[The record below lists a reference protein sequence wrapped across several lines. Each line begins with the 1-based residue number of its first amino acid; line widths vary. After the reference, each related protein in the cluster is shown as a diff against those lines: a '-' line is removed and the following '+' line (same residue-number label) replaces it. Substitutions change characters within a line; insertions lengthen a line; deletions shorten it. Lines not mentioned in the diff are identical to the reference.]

1 MKLNAGFSTTGLLV
15 GTLFFAF
22 SLTPSLLPRSEFLQ
36 GVIAG
41 LSLTAGYAVGVFGYW
56 LWTYLELPKPN
67 RKTQFYLRLSA
78 AAVCGVIAV
87 AFLWQASGWQN
98 SIRSLMA
105 MEETAAVRPLAVGA
119 VALLLFVGL
128 LLVARLFRQTWRFLS
143 LRLQHFIPRRISQVL
158 GLLVALILFWSLI
171 NGVILRLALRAA
183 DRSYQKID
191 ALLEPEIER
200 PIHPLKTGSA
210 ESLID
215 WVDLGRQGR
224 RFISSGPTAGQMA
237 AITSTDRVVEPLRVY
252 VGLNSAAN
260 PEIRARLALAELLRV
275 DAFARSVLVLITP
288 TGTGWVD
295 PAAIDTFEHLHR
307 GDIASVA
314 VQYSYLSSPLS
325 LMIEPEYGV
334 ETAQALFEAVYGH
347 WSELPEDR
355 RPALY
360 LHGLSLGAMNSALSF
375 ELFDIIDDPFQGAL
389 WSGPPF
395 RTETWR
401 TVTRR
406 RDPGSPA
413 WLPSFRGGQVVRFA
427 NQETGRTLSDGD
439 WRTFRIVFLQYASD
453 PIVFFEPESFYRRP
467 DWLNEPRGPDV
478 SPGLR
483 WFPIVTALQLAA
495 DMAAGKSPIGYGH
508 LYAPEHYLDAWLAL
522 TEPAGWDEAA
532 LQRLREILAGAR

>member
-1 MKLNAGFSTTGLLV
+1 LNAGFSTTGLLV

-41 LSLTAGYAVGVFGYW
+41 LSLTAGYAVGVFGHW
-56 LWTYLELPKPN
+56 LWTCLELPKPN

-78 AAVCGVIAV
+78 AVVCGVTAA

-105 MEETAAVRPLAVGA
+105 MEETAAVQPLAVGA

-191 ALLEPEIER
+191 ALLEPEIDR

-224 RFISSGPTAGQMA
+224 RFISSGPTAAQLA
-237 AITSTDRVVEPLRVY
+237 AIMATDRVKEPLRVY
-252 VGLNSAAN
+252 VGLNSAEN
-260 PEIRARLALAELLRV
+260 PETRARLALQEMLRV
-275 DAFARSVLVLITP
+275 EAFARSVLVLITP

-307 GDIASVA
+307 GDIASIA
-314 VQYSYLSSPLS
+314 VQYSYLSSP
-325 LMIEPEYGV
+325 
-334 ETAQALFEAVYGH
+334 
-347 WSELPEDR
+347 
-355 RPALY
+355 
-360 LHGLSLGAMNSALSF
+360 
-375 ELFDIIDDPFQGAL
+375 
-389 WSGPPF
+389 
-395 RTETWR
+395 
-401 TVTRR
+401 
-406 RDPGSPA
+406 
-413 WLPSFRGGQVVRFA
+413 
-427 NQETGRTLSDGD
+427 
-439 WRTFRIVFLQYASD
+439 
-453 PIVFFEPESFYRRP
+453 
-467 DWLNEPRGPDV
+467 
-478 SPGLR
+478 
-483 WFPIVTALQLAA
+483 
-495 DMAAGKSPIGYGH
+495 
-508 LYAPEHYLDAWLAL
+508 
-522 TEPAGWDEAA
+522 
-532 LQRLREILAGAR
+532 

>member
-22 SLTPSLLPRSEFLQ
+22 SLTPPLLPRSEFLQ

-41 LSLTAGYAVGVFGYW
+41 LSLAAGYAAGVFGYW
-56 LWTYLELPKPN
+56 LWTYLELPTPN
-67 RKTQFYLRLSA
+67 RKTQFYLRLSSA
-78 AAVCGVIAV
+78 AICGLTAV

-105 MEETAAVRPLAVGA
+105 MEETAAVRPLVVGA
-119 VALLLFVGL
+119 AALLLFVGL

-158 GLLVALILFWSLI
+158 GLLVAFILFWSLI

-224 RFISSGPTAGQMA
+224 RFISSGPTAGHMA
-237 AITSTDRVVEPLRVY
+237 AIMPTDRVMEPLRVY
-252 VGLNSAAN
+252 VGLNSAGN
-260 PEIRARLALAELLRV
+260 PETRARLALQEMLRV
-275 DAFARSVLVLITP
+275 YAFARSVLVLITP

-325 LMIEPEYGV
+325 LLIEPEYGV

-347 WSELPEDR
+347 WSELPQDR

-360 LHGLSLGAMNSALSF
+360 LHGLSLGAMNSSLSF

-427 NQETGRTLSDGD
+427 NQQTGRNLSDGD
-439 WRTFRIVFLQYASD
+439 WRNFRIVFLQYASD

-467 DWLNEPRGPDV
+467 EWLNEPRGPDV

-495 DMAAGKSPIGYGH
+495 DMAAGTSPIGYGH
-508 LYAPEHYLDAWLAL
+508 LYAPEHYLDAWVAL

-532 LQRLREILAGAR
+532 LQQLREILAGAR